1 MPIYMYIYGQTS
13 NRDRDSDRDSDS
25 NCSAVVVVVVC
36 GRVPVLGI
44 SSSAAGIVSVCKR
57 MYVLVCVRTKARVID
72 ELPLWLMDL
81 LLSSSTRSDTIEKPR
96 QTIKDI

>member
-1 MPIYMYIYGQTS
+1 MARHRTETETETETETAIETATPI
-13 NRDRDSDRDSDS
+13 
-25 NCSAVVVVVVC
+25 VVC

-57 MYVLVCVRTKARVID
+57 MCVLVCVRTKARVID

>member
-1 MPIYMYIYGQTS
+1 MPIYTYIYGQTS

-25 NCSAVVVVVVC
+25 NCSAAVVVVVVC

-57 MYVLVCVRTKARVID
+57 MCVLVCVRTKARVID

-81 LLSSSTRSDTIEKPR
+81 LLSSSIRSDTIE
-96 QTIKDI
+96 

>member
-1 MPIYMYIYGQTS
+1 MYIYGQTS
-13 NRDRDSDRDSDS
+13 NRDRDRDSDRDSDS
-25 NCSAVVVVVVC
+25 NCSAAVVVVVVC

-57 MYVLVCVRTKARVID
+57 MCVLVCVRTKARVID

-81 LLSSSTRSDTIEKPR
+81 LLSSSTRSETIEKPR